1 MTILEQRFMETAP
14 LYLKEIAEQLKKLV
28 QLLEKSEENK

>member
-1 MTILEQRFMETAP
+1 METVP

-28 QLLEKSEENK
+28 RLLEKSEENK

>member
-1 MTILEQRFMETAP
+1 MEIVP